1 MKKLVILSVFTI
13 VGNLLLAQIPNNS
26 FGKGFNIIGK
36 DSSYTMRVGIRFQT
50 LFQNNWTIRNDN
62 FNNIGDHTSNF
73 LIRRSRLKF
82 DGFAFTPKLKYK
94 VELGLSGRDIGGSNH
109 PAVNYASRMIL
120 DAYFEWNF
128 FKNFSLKVGQAKLP
142 GNRER
147 VISSANMQFVD
158 RSLLNSRYNIDRD
171 MGIQLKHH
179 FKVGSTFIIQE
190 NFSFSQGEGRNITI
204 GNLGGYEYTFRLEF
218 LPFGKF
224 SSKGDYVGSAI
235 KYEKKPKLA
244 VGLTYD
250 INENA
255 VKKRG
260 QLGSFITDA
269 NGNYVGRTL
278 YTFFADMMFKYKN
291 LSVMG
296 EYAIKNT
303 SNGNPYITD
312 PVNGDVLGPYYIGNG
327 FNLQAGWMFTNMLEV
342 AARYTTISPDPA
354 ADSMQKEYTMG
365 VSKFFSGH
373 QLKIQGDISYRQN
386 SFENNTDAN
395 QGAND
400 GLMWRMQVDI
410 HF

>member
-1 MKKLVILSVFTI
+1 MKKIFVLATIILTS
-13 VGNLLLAQIPNNS
+13 NLLHSQIRS
-26 FGKGFNIIGK
+26 DVFGKGFNIMGK
-36 DSSYTMRVGIRFQT
+36 DSTFTMRIGIRFQT
-50 LFQNNWTIRNDN
+50 LFQNNWEVRNDDLS
-62 FNNIGDHTSNF
+62 NIGDHSSNF

-94 VELGLSGRDIGGSNH
+94 VELGLSGRDIGGSNS

-128 FKNFSLKVGQAKLP
+128 YKNFSLKVGQAKLP

-147 VISSANMQFVD
+147 VISSANLQFVD

-171 MGIQLKHH
+171 MGLQLKHH
-179 FKVGSTFIIQE
+179 FKIGSSFIIQE
-190 NFSFSQGEGRNITI
+190 NFSFSQGEGRNITS
-204 GNLGGYEYTFRLEF
+204 GNLGGYEYTFRVEM

-224 SSKGDYVGSAI
+224 SSKGDYVGSAV
-235 KYEKKPKLA
+235 KYEEKPKLA
-244 VGLTYD
+244 IGLTYD

-260 QLGSFITDA
+260 QLGSFITNA
-269 NGNYVGRTL
+269 NGDYVGRTL

-303 SNGNPYITD
+303 SNGNPYIYD
-312 PVNGDVLGPYYIGNG
+312 EINGDNLGPYYIGNG
-327 FNLQAGWMFTNMLEV
+327 LNIQAGWMFKNMVEV
-342 AARYTTISPDPA
+342 AGRFTTINPHVA
-354 ADSMQKEYTMG
+354 ADSQQKEYTLG
-365 VSKFFSGH
+365 ISKFFSGH
-373 QLKIQGDISYRQN
+373 QLKVQGDLSYRQN
-386 SFENNTDAN
+386 FYDNNTSIN
-395 QGAND
+395 QGKND